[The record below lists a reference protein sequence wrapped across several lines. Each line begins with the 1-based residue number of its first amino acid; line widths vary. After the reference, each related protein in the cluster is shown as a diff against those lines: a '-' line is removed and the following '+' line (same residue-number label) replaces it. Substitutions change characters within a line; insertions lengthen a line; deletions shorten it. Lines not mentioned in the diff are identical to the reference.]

1 MVETVTDDLP
11 VDTRFGSFL
20 AKAGAVVTLPDGMP
34 GFERCRRFVIVTGPT
49 LEPFHCLQGLDE
61 DKPSFLTLDPKTVVP
76 DYASSLSDAARSRL
90 EAAPGD
96 ALLWMAVVRLDDRH
110 ALVNLRAPIVVNP
123 RRMLGVQL
131 VESESPYTTEHVL
144 PLD

>member
-1 MVETVTDDLP
+1 MTDDLA

-49 LEPFHCLQGLDE
+49 LQPFNCLQGLDE
-61 DKPSFLTLDPKTVVP
+61 GKPSFLTLDPRMVLP
-76 DYASSLSDAARSRL
+76 DYQPALSEAARTLIDAAT
-90 EAAPGD
+90 GD
-96 ALLWMAVVRLDDRH
+96 VLLWMAVVRLDDRR

-131 VESESPYTTEHVL
+131 VESDSPYTTEHVL